1 MQFLLTIL
9 RYFTFAAALAGLYG
23 IFVVSN
29 QIKSAESAIP
39 QAPPQPPPARPYD
52 QMIAANGIVE
62 SFGENVIISAPMAG
76 MLSEVCVEIGQN
88 VKKGDALF
96 IIDHREIEAQRI
108 TVEAQLLRAD
118 AAVKVSESQRN
129 SARSVFD
136 RLDKVE
142 DKRAIIEQEWQTAKD
157 LLQVAESQCIASQAE
172 RNAAEAAKRSVELL
186 ISRYTVVAPRDG
198 TVLQLN
204 VRAGEWAGTDPKSPA
219 LLFGRIDQ
227 LQARVDVD
235 EQNASRIRRGQKAV
249 AHIKGDR
256 EYPIELKLEYIEPY
270 VVPKTSLTGS
280 STERVDTRVL
290 QVIFSFTPTEQRRVY
305 VGQQIDVF
313 IEE

>member
-1 MQFLLTIL
+1 MRILLTIL
-9 RYFTFAAALAGLYG
+9 RYLTFIVAILGVYG
-23 IFVVSN
+23 IFRVSN
-29 QIKSAESAIP
+29 TIKSAESTIP

-52 QMIAANGIVE
+52 HMIAANGIIE
-62 SFGENVIISAPMAG
+62 SFEENVIISAPMAG
-76 MLSEVCVEIGQN
+76 MVSEVPVKIGQTLR
-88 VKKGDALF
+88 KGEVLF
-96 IIDHREIEAQRI
+96 VIDHRDIEAQTI
-108 TVEAQLLRAD
+108 TAEAQVIQAKAAIQVAEAQRA
-118 AAVKVSESQRN
+118 
-129 SARSVFD
+129 SAHSLFD
-136 RLDKVE
+136 RLDKVD

-157 LLQVAESQCIASQAE
+157 QLQVAEAQVLRAQAE
-172 RNAAEAAKRSVELL
+172 LQAADATKRSVELL
-186 ISRYTVVAPRDG
+186 KTRYTVTAPRDG

-204 VRAGEWAGTDPKSPA
+204 VRAGEWASTDQKTPA
-219 LLFGRIDQ
+219 LLFGRTDR

-235 EQNASRIRRGQKAV
+235 EQNAMRIREGQKAV

-256 EYPIELKLEYIEPY
+256 DHPIELKLEYIEPF

-290 QVIFSFTPTEQRRVY
+290 QVIFSFAPPETFRTY

>member
-1 MQFLLTIL
+1 MRILLTIL
-9 RYFTFAAALAGLYG
+9 RYLTFIVAILGVYG
-23 IFVVSN
+23 IFRVSN
-29 QIKSAESAIP
+29 TIKSADSTIP

-52 QMIAANGIVE
+52 HMIAANGIIE
-62 SFGENVIISAPMAG
+62 SFEENVIISAPMAG
-76 MLSEVCVEIGQN
+76 MVSEVPVRIGQTLR
-88 VKKGDALF
+88 KGEILF
-96 IIDHREIEAQRI
+96 VIDHRDIEAQAI
-108 TVEAQLLRAD
+108 TAEAQVLQAKAAIQVAEAQRA
-118 AAVKVSESQRN
+118 
-129 SARSVFD
+129 SARSLFD
-136 RLDKVE
+136 RLDKVD

-157 LLQVAESQCIASQAE
+157 QLQVAEAQVLRAQAE
-172 RNAAEAAKRSVELL
+172 LQAAEATKRSVELL
-186 ISRYTVVAPRDG
+186 QTRYTVTAPRDG

-204 VRAGEWAGTDPKSPA
+204 IRAGEWASTDQKTPA
-219 LLFGRIDQ
+219 LLFGRTDR

-235 EQNASRIRRGQKAV
+235 EQNAMRIREGQKAV

-256 EYPIELKLEYIEPY
+256 EHPIELKLEYIEPY

-290 QVIFSFTPTEQRRVY
+290 QVIFSFAPPEKFRAY

>member
-1 MQFLLTIL
+1 MRILLTIL
-9 RYFTFAAALAGLYG
+9 RYLTFIVAILGVYG
-23 IFVVSN
+23 IFRVSN
-29 QIKSAESAIP
+29 TIKSADSTIP

-52 QMIAANGIVE
+52 HMIAANGIIE
-62 SFGENVIISAPMAG
+62 SFEENVIISAPMAG
-76 MLSEVCVEIGQN
+76 MVSEVPVKIGQTLR
-88 VKKGDALF
+88 KGDVLF
-96 IIDHREIEAQRI
+96 VIDHRDIEAQAI
-108 TVEAQLLRAD
+108 TAEAQVTQAQAAIQVAEAQRA
-118 AAVKVSESQRN
+118 
-129 SARSVFD
+129 SARSLFD
-136 RLDKVE
+136 RLDKVD

-157 LLQVAESQCIASQAE
+157 QLQVAEAQVLSAQAE
-172 RNAAEAAKRSVELL
+172 LQAAEASKRSVELL
-186 ISRYTVVAPRDG
+186 QTRYTVTAPRDG

-204 VRAGEWAGTDPKSPA
+204 IRTGEWASTDSKNPA
-219 LLFGRIDQ
+219 LLFGRTDR

-235 EQNASRIRRGQKAV
+235 EQNAMRIREGQKAV

-256 EYPIELKLEYIEPY
+256 DHPIELKLEYIEPF

-290 QVIFSFTPTEQRRVY
+290 QVIFSFAPPEKFPAY

>member
-1 MQFLLTIL
+1 MQLILTFL
-9 RYFTFAAALAGLYG
+9 RYLTFVVALAGLYG
-23 IFVVSN
+23 IFLVSSK
-29 QIKSAESAIP
+29 IKSSESAIP

-52 QMIAANGIVE
+52 RMIAANGIVE
-62 SFGENVIISAPMAG
+62 SFGENVIIAAPMAG
-76 MLSEVCVEIGQN
+76 LVKEVSVEIGQQ

-96 IIDHREIEAQRI
+96 VIDHREIDAQRI
-108 TVEAQLLRAD
+108 TIDAQVVRARAAVQVTEAQRD
-118 AAVKVSESQRN
+118 A
-129 SARSVFD
+129 ARSVFE

-142 DKRAIIEQEWQTAKD
+142 DKRAIIQQEWQTAKD
-157 LLQVAESQCIASQAE
+157 QLHVAESQCLASQAE
-172 RNAAEAAKRSVELL
+172 LQSAEAAKRSVDLL
-186 ISRYTVVAPRDG
+186 ITRYTVVAPRDG
-198 TVLQLN
+198 TVLQMN
-204 VRAGEWAGTDPKSPA
+204 VRSGEWAGTDPKNPA
-219 LLFGRIDQ
+219 LLFGRIDR

-235 EQNASRIRRGQKAV
+235 EQNAMRIRSGQKAV

-256 EYPIELKLEYIEPY
+256 DRPIDLKLEYIEPY

-290 QVIFSFTPTEQRRVY
+290 QVIFSFAPPEKFRVY